1 MERIVTQ
8 MSNKCFITL
17 ILCLYLSNFK
27 AENIDL
33 NLDFKDINFEF
44 YTQLQFPQ
52 CYTNS
57 LKADVDFE
65 DDYSGI
71 IPELINLQDHKTL
84 ERNSKILR
92 DYQRKVIK
100 LKQQNKLEELLQTG
114 QEVISFIND
123 SYIFDINFLTRY
135 DPKITG
141 FYSLRGYR
149 IDMLSALQFTT
160 LSIVNAYYEA
170 AKELNNE
177 DLIYQWAKTGFEIN
191 RWINNRRGC
200 LNFIDDRYSHSKTN
214 KKGTN
219 PKPIC
224 NLNSL
229 TESKFSEQMA
239 LHYMNKGDYS
249 ESIQLASLSLT
260 SVQLTPESQIAFKSA
275 AIQRLNNLAR
285 LAYSA
290 NQKEN
295 WCLSYE
301 GFDRTIRL
309 SKELN
314 IQSLE
319 VWKDLKQRASEYYI
333 PIESNLW
340 TEKYGMASKE
350 VRPYYFPIKQIPPEY
365 PRSLLDRGVEG
376 CVMLRFGITKEGQPI
391 NIEVDWSTDK
401 RFDRSAKR
409 LAKNYV
415 FSPPYKAGVPSE
427 VQEAKTM
434 IVYKLASKT
443 KGPGYIPAGCE

>member
-1 MERIVTQ
+1 MQNIVKR
-8 MSNKCFITL
+8 MSNKCFVTL
-17 ILCLYLSNFK
+17 ILCLCLSNSK

-33 NLDFKDINFEF
+33 NLDFKDLNFDF

-57 LKADVDFE
+57 LKAEVNFE
-65 DDYSGI
+65 DDYEGI
-71 IPELINLQDHKTL
+71 IPELINLQDHRTL
-84 ERNSKILR
+84 ERNSTILR
-92 DYQRKVIK
+92 DFQRKLIK
-100 LKQQNKLEELLQTG
+100 LKQQNKFEEILQTG
-114 QEVISFIND
+114 EEFINLIND

-149 IDMLSALQFTT
+149 IDMLSALQYTS
-160 LSIVNAYYEA
+160 LSIVNSYFEA

-177 DLIYQWAKTGFEIN
+177 DLIYQWAKTGFKLN

-200 LNFIDDRYSHSKTN
+200 LNFIDNRYSHSKTN
-214 KKGTN
+214 KKQSN
-219 PKPIC
+219 PRPIC

-229 TESKFSEQMA
+229 TESKFSEQIA
-239 LHYMNKGDYS
+239 LYFMNEGDYG

-260 SVQLTPESQIAFKSA
+260 SVQLTPESQIAFKSV

-290 NQKEN
+290 NQTEN

-314 IQSLE
+314 IKPLE
-319 VWKDLKQRASEYYI
+319 VWVDLKQRASEYYI

-340 TEKYGMASKE
+340 NEKFGMASKE
-350 VRPYYFPIKQIPPEY
+350 MRPYFFPIKQIPPEY

-376 CVMLRFGITKEGQPI
+376 CVMLRFGITREGKPI
-391 NIEVDWSTDK
+391 NIEVDWSSDK

-409 LAKNYV
+409 SAKNYV
-415 FSPPYKAGVPSE
+415 FSPPYKAGLPSA
-427 VQEAKTM
+427 VQEARTM
-434 IVYKLASKT
+434 IVYKLASSN